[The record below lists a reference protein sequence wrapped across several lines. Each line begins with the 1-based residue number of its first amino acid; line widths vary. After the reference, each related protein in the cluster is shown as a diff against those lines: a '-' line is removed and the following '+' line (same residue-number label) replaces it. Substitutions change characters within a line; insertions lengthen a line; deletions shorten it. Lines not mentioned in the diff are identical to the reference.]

1 MLLSCH
7 VQVSEWI
14 HTLASL
20 IHIYPVWL
28 NGQMFVYELSGC
40 GFESRCFHSNLPC
53 HIVCGNQTCQSGD
66 MLFGVPTYK
75 AIQYISHVVLWPHV
89 TNQIHC
95 LQFHK
100 TYCRRQP
107 LNLDSCLPK
116 NCFNCFNESPLKLM
130 ENAFYFILI
139 AFYFI
144 LIVLKIFKVSSC
156 RKKAWLEG

>member
-28 NGQMFVYELSGC
+28 NGRMFVYELSGR

-75 AIQYISHVVLWPHV
+75 AIQSISHVVLWPHV

-95 LQFHK
+95 LHLHK
-100 TYCRRQP
+100 TYRRRQP

-116 NCFNCFNESPLKLM
+116 KLFQLLQWKPFKNDGKCFL
-130 ENAFYFILI
+130 FYLNSFL
-139 AFYFI
+139 FY
-144 LIVLKIFKVSSC
+144 LNSSQDI
-156 RKKAWLEG
+156 